1 MDGGR
6 DPKLDH
12 AVQRHGFEVGEGV
25 APELCLS
32 LQELSAAG
40 GSHHGR
46 HGMVLSHAMS
56 ELIEEL
62 SLLRG
67 SVSWS
72 CGDQIEGKVFIDPM
86 ASFFTWQHN
95 IWLQY

>member
-1 MDGGR
+1 
-6 DPKLDH
+6 
-12 AVQRHGFEVGEGV
+12 
-25 APELCLS
+25 
-32 LQELSAAG
+32 
-40 GSHHGR
+40 
-46 HGMVLSHAMS
+46 MVLSHAMS